1 MKPDSIINISK
12 EVTKFSPEVYKD
24 ALKPSFQN
32 VGKALG
38 TVTNLVNTFL
48 TPFELFNESIS
59 IKKEKWL
66 KDYEEKVNAIPS
78 DKHCDPNF
86 EIIAPMVD
94 HLKFKITE
102 DTLAEKYAQLLS
114 AASHYD
120 GLTKPLLSF
129 DNVLNQ
135 LSPYE
140 VELITQIFAN
150 SIEQIYALGSIKE
163 ISDTGHRYLCKD
175 IPIIPFKDLQIE
187 TITVMI
193 SNFERLGLVKIDFS
207 QSMHPDDSYN
217 YITNSPQFLKMKHL
231 YQEERKKT
239 MLSYPDC
246 ILEKG
251 VFYLTEFGKS
261 FTETVI
267 R

>member
-1 MKPDSIINISK
+1 MKTDSIIKISK
-12 EVTKFSPEVYKD
+12 EVAKLSPEICKD
-24 ALKPSFQN
+24 ALQPSFQN

-38 TVTNLVNTFL
+38 TVTDLVNTFL
-48 TPFELFNESIS
+48 TPFELLNKSVS

-66 KDYEEKVNAIPS
+66 KNYKEKVNAIPP
-78 DKHCDPNF
+78 DKYCDPNF
-86 EIIAPMVD
+86 EIIAPITE

-114 AASHYD
+114 AASHCD
-120 GLTKPLLSF
+120 CLTKPLLSF

-140 VELITQIFAN
+140 VEFITQIFAN
-150 SIEQIYALGSIKE
+150 STQQIYALGSITE
-163 ISDTGHRYLCKD
+163 ITDTGHRYLCKD
-175 IPIIPFKDLQIE
+175 IPIIPFKKLSIE
-187 TITVMI
+187 IITVMI
-193 SNFERLGLVKIDFS
+193 SNFERLGLIKIDFN
-207 QSMHPDDSYN
+207 QSMHPDDLYD
-217 YITNSPQFLKMKHL
+217 YITNSPQFLKLKHL

-239 MLSYPDC
+239 LLSYPDC
-246 ILEKG
+246 TLEKG